1 MESSTLQGHLSQEH
15 DGQSAGKLRNQ
26 TPMGLMTLGSDLA
39 LQETLDLLAVGGL
52 EVVLA
57 LRGLALGICKVK
69 EKVQR
74 KLRHG
79 KRGERRRH

>member
-1 MESSTLQGHLSQEH
+1 
-15 DGQSAGKLRNQ
+15 
-26 TPMGLMTLGSDLA
+26 MTLGSDLA

-69 EKVQR
+69 ETVQR

>member
-26 TPMGLMTLGSDLA
+26 TPMGLTLGSDLA